1 MLLMLQNYRKS
12 ERKRK
17 TAENQAPE
25 LTVPITLRV
34 GDTFDPMRNVKA
46 VDKEDGDLT
55 NKVKHKG
62 DVNTSKPGTYIVEYL
77 VVDSKGGMQRY
88 TDCNCRGKW
97 RNIRFRT

>member
-1 MLLMLQNYRKS
+1 MLFDAAKITGTVKEN
-12 ERKRK
+12 EK

-25 LTVPITLRV
+25 LTVLFTITLRV

-62 DVNTSKPGTYIVEYL
+62 DVDTSKPGTYIVEYL
-77 VVDSKGGMQRY
+77 VVDSQGGMQRLH
-88 TDCNCRGKW
+88 RL
-97 RNIRFRT
+97 